1 MGYWIIEFVRVLF
14 GYVFMMYLWPSVIF
28 RKKLSGKSLTF
39 QFAFCSTVSILLVN
53 TAVLGL
59 GLVHILKGWL
69 IACIFYGI
77 FIISVLKNKELRTSF
92 FSLFRTLFAGT
103 LRGKTLIFRLIYNI
117 KECIIRTLRCLDKKT
132 KGRKLEYSVL
142 SVLII
147 FAVAYFSYGA
157 FQCHSYG
164 WGDMY
169 VHHAW
174 IYGLKEGKIFSEGV
188 YPEAMHCFV
197 YCMNVLFGIPVY
209 SCLLFMG
216 EIHVSALIVAVYCLF
231 REVMKSK
238 YTVYL
243 ILTAFLTVDVVCVD
257 EIYGI
262 SRLQYTIPQ
271 EFGLYTQFLCALY
284 LICFIRRNPKSDR
297 EKKKGI
303 DKNLFLFTTSLAA
316 SIVIHFYV
324 TIMAFFLCA
333 SFALLG
339 ITRIFRKENFRP
351 LVVAVIAG
359 GVISTTPMI
368 LAFATGTPLQGSL
381 NWGMNIIN
389 GTDTKEGRTQVA
401 QNISEENSEEEN
413 SIKKTQTSAVK
424 YRRIRQQSLQIKI

>member
-103 LRGKTLIFRLIYNI
+103 LGGKTLIFRLIYNI

-164 WGDMY
+164 
-169 VHHAW
+169 
-174 IYGLKEGKIFSEGV
+174 
-188 YPEAMHCFV
+188 
-197 YCMNVLFGIPVY
+197 
-209 SCLLFMG
+209 FMG
-216 EIHVSALIVAVYCLF
+216 
-231 REVMKSK
+231 
-238 YTVYL
+238 
-243 ILTAFLTVDVVCVD
+243 
-257 EIYGI
+257 
-262 SRLQYTIPQ
+262 
-271 EFGLYTQFLCALY
+271 
-284 LICFIRRNPKSDR
+284 
-297 EKKKGI
+297 
-303 DKNLFLFTTSLAA
+303 
-316 SIVIHFYV
+316 
-324 TIMAFFLCA
+324 
-333 SFALLG
+333 
-339 ITRIFRKENFRP
+339 
-351 LVVAVIAG
+351 
-359 GVISTTPMI
+359 
-368 LAFATGTPLQGSL
+368 
-381 NWGMNIIN
+381 
-389 GTDTKEGRTQVA
+389 
-401 QNISEENSEEEN
+401 
-413 SIKKTQTSAVK
+413 
-424 YRRIRQQSLQIKI
+424 